1 MALDLGEEKAGMTVP
16 DLTPEQQME
25 RFRPEEPIGPRII
38 RWVVSIAIIVPFIW
52 AVIGLE
58 ISPERIWRAPSEIW
72 ILLRGMF
79 PPDFDNSGRI
89 ASKLL
94 ESIYI
99 AWIGTVMGAIFSF
112 PLSFMAATNVAPR
125 WMTIP
130 TRGILSAIRAF
141 PELILAVILIVPFG
155 LGAFTG
161 ALAIGLHSI
170 GTLGKLSSEVIE
182 GVDDGPIEA
191 IGSAGGTLPLQIR
204 YGIIPQAMPTIV
216 AYWLYRFEINIRAS
230 AVLGLVGAGGIGAE
244 IVARLSF
251 RADWPKAGAAL
262 IATVAVVLVVDAV
275 SSSIRRRIITGQ
287 PSTSMLSK
295 GMVAITG
302 AGRPPSTELEA

>member
-1 MALDLGEEKAGMTVP
+1 MTVP
-16 DLTPEQQME
+16 DLTPDEKMEQ
-25 RFRPEEPIGPRII
+25 FRPQEPLGPRII
-38 RWVVSIAIIVPFIW
+38 RWVVGIAIVVPFIW

-72 ILLRGMF
+72 VLLSGMF
-79 PPDFDNSGRI
+79 PPDFDDSGRI
-89 ASKLL
+89 VAKLL

-99 AWIGTVMGAIFSF
+99 AWIGTMMGAVFSF

-130 TRGILSAIRAF
+130 TRAFLSAIRAF

-155 LGAFTG
+155 LGPFTG

-191 IGSAGGTLPLQIR
+191 IRSAGGTLPLQMR

-230 AVLGLVGAGGIGAE
+230 AVLGLVGAGGIGAD
-244 IVARLSF
+244 IVARLHF

-262 IATVAVVLVVDAV
+262 LATIGVVLVIDAV

-295 GMVAITG
+295 GMIAITG
-302 AGRPPSTELEA
+302 AGRPPSTELGA

>member
-1 MALDLGEEKAGMTVP
+1 MTVP
-16 DLTPEQQME
+16 DLTPDEKMRQ
-25 RFRPEEPIGPRII
+25 FRPDEPLGPRII
-38 RWVVSIAIIVPFIW
+38 RWVVGILIVVPFIW

-58 ISPERIWRAPSEIW
+58 ISPERIWRAPAEIW
-72 ILLRGMF
+72 VLLTGMF
-79 PPDFDNSGRI
+79 PPDFDDSGRI
-89 ASKLL
+89 VAKLL

-99 AWIGTVMGAIFSF
+99 AWIGTMMGAIFSF

-125 WMTIP
+125 WMAIP
-130 TRGILSAIRAF
+130 TRAILSGIRAF

-155 LGAFTG
+155 LGPFTG

-182 GVDDGPIEA
+182 GVDNGPIEA
-191 IGSAGGTLPLQIR
+191 IGSAGGTLPLQMR
-204 YGIIPQAMPTIV
+204 YGIVPQAMPTIV

-262 IATVAVVLVVDAV
+262 LATIAVVLLVDAA

-295 GMVAITG
+295 GMTAITG
-302 AGRPPSTELEA
+302 AGRPPSTELET

>member
-1 MALDLGEEKAGMTVP
+1 MTVP
-16 DLTPEQQME
+16 DLSPQEQMAQV
-25 RFRPEEPIGPRII
+25 RPKEPMGPRIT
-38 RWVVSIAIIVPFIW
+38 RWVVTILIVVPFIW

-58 ISPERIWRAPSEIW
+58 ISPERIWRAPAEVW
-72 ILLRGMF
+72 VLLKGMF

-89 ASKLL
+89 VAKLL

-125 WMTIP
+125 WLAIP
-130 TRGILSAIRAF
+130 VRASLSAIRAF
-141 PELILAVILIVPFG
+141 PELILAIILIVPFG
-155 LGAFTG
+155 LGPFTG

-182 GVDDGPIEA
+182 GVDEGPIEA
-191 IGSAGGTLPLQIR
+191 ISSAGGSVIEQIR
-204 YGIIPQAMPTIV
+204 FGIIPQAMPTIIS
-216 AYWLYRFEINIRAS
+216 YWLYRFEINIRAS

-262 IATVAVVLVVDAV
+262 IATIAVVLVVDAV

-295 GMVAITG
+295 GMIAITG
-302 AGRPPSTELEA
+302 AGRAPSTEIKS

>member
-1 MALDLGEEKAGMTVP
+1 MV
-16 DLTPEQQME
+16 
-25 RFRPEEPIGPRII
+25 
-38 RWVVSIAIIVPFIW
+38 IIVPFIW
-52 AVIGLE
+52 AAIGLE
-58 ISPERIWRAPSEIW
+58 ISAEKLLNAPAEIW
-72 ILLRGMF
+72 ILLKGMF
-79 PPDFDNSGRI
+79 PPDFEDTGRI
-89 ASKLL
+89 VSKLL

-125 WMTIP
+125 WISVP
-130 TRGILSAIRAF
+130 TRAFLSAIRAF

-182 GVDDGPIEA
+182 GVDGGPVEA
-191 IGSAGGTLPLQIR
+191 IGSAGGTLPLQMR
-204 YGIIPQAMPTIV
+204 YGIIPQAMPNIV

-244 IVARLSF
+244 IVARLQF

-262 IATVAVVLVVDAV
+262 IATVVVVLMIDTV

-287 PSTSMLSK
+287 PSTSLVSK
-295 GMVAITG
+295 GMIALTG
-302 AGRPPSTELEA
+302 AGRPPSTEIKT

>member
-1 MALDLGEEKAGMTVP
+1 MTVP
-16 DLTPEQQME
+16 DLAPRHAADTI
-25 RFRPEEPIGPRII
+25 RPREPIAGRVI
-38 RWVVSIAIIVPFIW
+38 RAVVAVAVVVPFIW
-52 AVIGLE
+52 AAIGLE
-58 ISPERIWRAPSEIW
+58 ISIERVVSAPAEIW
-72 ILLRGMF
+72 ILLTGMF
-79 PPDFDNSGRI
+79 PPDFDDSGRI
-89 ASKLL
+89 VSKLL

-125 WMTIP
+125 WISIP
-130 TRGILSAIRAF
+130 TRAILSAIRAF

-191 IGSAGGTLPLQIR
+191 IGSAGGTLPLQMR
-204 YGIIPQAMPTIV
+204 YGIVPQAMPNIV

-244 IVARLSF
+244 IVARLQF

-262 IATVAVVLVVDAV
+262 IATIVVVLMIDAA

-287 PSTSMLSK
+287 PSTSLVSK
-295 GMVAITG
+295 GMIALTG
-302 AGRPPSTELEA
+302 AGRPPSTELGS

>member
-1 MALDLGEEKAGMTVP
+1 M
-16 DLTPEQQME
+16 
-25 RFRPEEPIGPRII
+25 GPRIT
-38 RWVVSIAIIVPFIW
+38 RLVVTILIVVPFIW

-58 ISPERIWRAPSEIW
+58 ISPERIYRAPAEVW
-72 ILLRGMF
+72 VLLRGMF
-79 PPDFDNSGRI
+79 PPDFDDSGRI
-89 ASKLL
+89 VAKLL

-125 WMTIP
+125 WMAIP
-130 TRGILSAIRAF
+130 TRGVLSAIRAF
-141 PELILAVILIVPFG
+141 PELILAIILIVPFG

-182 GVDDGPIEA
+182 GVDEGPIEA
-191 IGSAGGTLPLQIR
+191 ISAAGGTLAEQMR
-204 YGIIPQAMPTIV
+204 FGIVPQAMPTIV

-262 IATVAVVLVVDAV
+262 LATIAVVLVVDAV
-275 SSSIRRRIITGQ
+275 SSSIRRRIISGQ

-295 GMVAITG
+295 GMIAITG
-302 AGRPPSTELEA
+302 AGRAPSTEIES